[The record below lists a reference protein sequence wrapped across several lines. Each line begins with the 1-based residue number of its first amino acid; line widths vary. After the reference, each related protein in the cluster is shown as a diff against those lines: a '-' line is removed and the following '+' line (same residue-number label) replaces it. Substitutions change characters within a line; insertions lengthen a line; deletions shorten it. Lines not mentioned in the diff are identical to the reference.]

1 MSSFTEL
8 KIRPSYPADFAEL
21 AHVWEASVAA
31 THHFLRREDFLLLR
45 GMIVEFFE
53 QVDLVHATG
62 ADGRI
67 TGFLGTS
74 DDKVEMLFIHPDERG
89 HGIGK
94 GLLRY
99 AIEQLGIRKV
109 DVNEQNE
116 QAVGFY
122 QRMGF
127 QVIGRSAVDGMGK
140 PYPLLCLALPDE

>member
-8 KIRPSYPADFAEL
+8 QIRPSYPADFAEL

-31 THHFLRREDFLLLR
+31 THHFLRHEDFLLLR
-45 GMIVEFFE
+45 GMIIEFFE

-62 ADGRI
+62 ANGRI

-94 GLLRY
+94 GLVRY
-99 AIEQLGIRKV
+99 ATEQLGIRKV
-109 DVNEQNE
+109 DVNEQN
-116 QAVGFY
+116 
-122 QRMGF
+122 
-127 QVIGRSAVDGMGK
+127 
-140 PYPLLCLALPDE
+140 